1 MKLFL
6 KTGGCK
12 LNQHLASKLASG
24 FLEGNYQITKNEDEA
39 DVFIVSVCVVT
50 GKSEAQFRRTVN
62 SLKSKYPDK
71 RIILTGCVPESI
83 KGDLEFRDQFEIIEH
98 PDSMKRRTRQEIV
111 IQTGCNAF
119 CSYCIVPYYRGRE
132 YSRHVKDIIKEA
144 EYYRANGINELVL
157 TGVHIGRYNADGL
170 RLTGLINAL
179 KKTGIFRI
187 RLSSLD
193 PDEVNDELLDEIAKD
208 SIVAH
213 FMHLSLQHTD
223 DNVLRMM
230 KRRYSYKDIEATVNK
245 IIKKIPDC
253 LIGADII
260 AGFPYENEQAFEKMY
275 RDIEHL
281 PINHLHVFTFS
292 KRPGTLAYYMT
303 DNNKPQIVK
312 ERVNRLRALADEKK
326 GRFILNQIGTE
337 HDIIVEGTKNGMPY
351 GTTGNYLTVQIENP
365 EDLRKGQ
372 IVRVL
377 LTEYGSEGILRGI
390 RY

>member
-12 LNQHLASKLASG
+12 LNQHLASKLASQ
-24 FLEGNYQITKNEDEA
+24 FTEEGYQLTRNEAEA

-62 SLKSKYPDK
+62 SLRSQYPEK

-83 KGDLEFRDQFEIIEH
+83 KGDLEFMDQIEIIEH
-98 PDSMKRRTRQEIV
+98 PDSLKRRTRQEIV

-144 EYYRANGINELVL
+144 EYYKANGINELVL
-157 TGVHIGRYNADGL
+157 TGVHIGRYNADGM
-170 RLTGLINAL
+170 RLAGLIKEL

-193 PDEVNDELLDEIAKD
+193 PDEVNDELLDEITKD
-208 SIVAH
+208 NTVAH

-223 DNVLRMM
+223 DNVLKMM
-230 KRRYSYKDIEATVNK
+230 KRRYTYSDIERTVNR
-245 IIKKIPDC
+245 IMKKLPDC

-260 AGFPYENEQAFEKMY
+260 AGFPYEDEQAFEKMY
-275 RDIEHL
+275 KDIDKL

-303 DNNKPQIVK
+303 DNNKPQTVK
-312 ERVNRLRALADEKK
+312 DRVNKLRGLADEKK
-326 GRFILNQIGTE
+326 GRFILNQIGTQ
-337 HDIIVEGTKNGMPY
+337 HNVIIEGIKNGMPY
-351 GTTGNYLTVQIENP
+351 GTTGNYLTVSIENP

-390 RY
+390 HG